1 MGDRKYSNHR
11 LEAHKDNESFR
22 LGGGG
27 GGGGG
32 EEATKTNNKQTKAT
46 TKLI

>member
-32 EEATKTNNKQTKAT
+32 GERKQQKQTTNKQKQQPN
-46 TKLI
+46 